1 MIPPPD
7 NPTTTRSQVLEYP
20 MEAGPAD
27 REERVVVPLTKLVE
41 NTRAQSEE
49 LFSEDA
55 DNISAVMVR
64 FGKLVAA

>member
-1 MIPPPD
+1 
-7 NPTTTRSQVLEYP
+7 